1 MTDLNCGRDLPA
13 EASTRSWPMTSTR
26 AGAVLGY
33 RHDSLQ
39 KYTVRTRP
47 EPSVLS
53 HFVALDRAPDRLRG
67 PERQYLA
74 GDQRAGLQLEESRQL
89 QQALTPKALGVPWH
103 PSNQAGAEDKSGGRL
118 RPEAPDRLV
127 LACEACP
134 APLPSRRRPPA
145 WGRIARDVAAA
156 VGLPAGDVRQ
166 ALDAARAADRERR
179 AVDSSRIT
187 GAATSP

>member
-1 MTDLNCGRDLPA
+1 MALVGKSPPA
-13 EASTRSWPMTSTR
+13 GPR
-26 AGAVLGY
+26 GAIAPTADTWGMAHYHVW
-33 RHDSLQ
+33 
-39 KYTVRTRP
+39 VRRGQIFTMRP
-47 EPSVLS
+47 RV
-53 HFVALDRAPDRLRG
+53 F
-67 PERQYLA
+67 
-74 GDQRAGLQLEESRQL
+74 ESRHT
-89 QQALTPKALGVPWH
+89 ATKA
-103 PSNQAGAEDKSGGRL
+103 ARRL

-179 AVDSSRIT
+179 RAVDSSRIT
-187 GAATSP
+187 GAAT